1 MQKNSH
7 DIIVET
13 ESQTEKVTSEEST
26 SSRTRGALLQS
37 EEMQVDTQST
47 SAEDLSEK
55 NNDSELA
62 KFRCQLCPK
71 GFKHPTS
78 LTLHKDSH
86 AGKTQCP
93 VCHRSFSRSYDMRSH
108 LQRIHQ
114 GKQLTIKEIRYK
126 GNSDSAS
133 VAKQFTSNI

>member
-1 MQKNSH
+1 MIFLQFASVVVNVKGMKYYE
-7 DIIVET
+7 IIVYRGIFVHKYICNVMVNT
-13 ESQTEKVTSEEST
+13 KIKNISFPES
-26 SSRTRGALLQS
+26 
-37 EEMQVDTQST
+37 D
-47 SAEDLSEK
+47 
-55 NNDSELA
+55 LA

-78 LTLHKDSH
+78 LTLHKDAH

-114 GKQLTIKEIRYK
+114 GKQLTIKIRYK
-126 GNSDSAS
+126 NGDN
-133 VAKQFTSNI
+133 VAPKQFTNQI

>member
-1 MQKNSH
+1 MYCSLNFFVNYKCTYFFLFPISSLYFFILLTASL
-7 DIIVET
+7 IIT
-13 ESQTEKVTSEEST
+13 ES
-26 SSRTRGALLQS
+26 
-37 EEMQVDTQST
+37 D
-47 SAEDLSEK
+47 
-55 NNDSELA
+55 LA

-78 LTLHKDSH
+78 LTLHKDAH

-126 GNSDSAS
+126 NTNDN
-133 VAKQFTSNI
+133 VAPKQFTHHI